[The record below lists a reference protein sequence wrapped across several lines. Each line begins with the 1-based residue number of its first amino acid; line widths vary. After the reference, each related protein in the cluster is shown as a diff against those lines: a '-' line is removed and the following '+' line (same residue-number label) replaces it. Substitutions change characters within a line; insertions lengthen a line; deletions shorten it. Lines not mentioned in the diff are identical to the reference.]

1 MCVHTTVQSRVDNRN
16 YWIRNLACTQLLN
29 HASQMVLY
37 YMHVF
42 CQWVYTLQLLHTAN
56 LVSTF
61 LSAQTLCT
69 ECGQKLSDA
78 ELKMV
83 KQEPV
88 AKKMAILEQQY
99 EALQVRT

>member
-1 MCVHTTVQSRVDNRN
+1 MHLDSNCEKKLS
-16 YWIRNLACTQLLN
+16 LL
-29 HASQMVLY
+29 SL
-37 YMHVF
+37 
-42 CQWVYTLQLLHTAN
+42 
-56 LVSTF
+56 
-61 LSAQTLCT
+61 QTLCT

-99 EALQVRT
+99 EALQVRSLANHPSTYMYRLDSSCNKSCHFIGWLEASI